1 VAEAADWLHDRLGCA
16 LQRRELLQRALTH
29 RSCGPEHNER
39 LEFLGDAV
47 LALVVS
53 ERLVADFPAATE
65 GELSRRRAS
74 LVSGTTLGALAL
86 ELGVD
91 HWLRLGAGAR
101 RSGVERRPSILA
113 GALEAL
119 IGAIYLDGGLDAA
132 RLAIGRIF
140 ADRFAELAAA
150 GPQQDPKTCLQEWLQ
165 ARGLGLPAY
174 TVEATSGAPHARL
187 FRVRCAVAALDLAAE
202 AEGASRRSAE
212 QAAAERLLA
221 DPRLRQSA

>member
-1 VAEAADWLHDRLGCA
+1 MVEAADWLRECLGHA
-16 LQRRELLQRALTH
+16 PARPELLERALTH

-53 ERLVADFPAATE
+53 ERLVADFPQATE

-91 HWLRLGAGAR
+91 RWLRLGGGAR
-101 RSGVERRPSILA
+101 QSGGERRPSILA

-119 IGAIYLDGGLDAA
+119 IGAIYLDGGLAAA
-132 RLAIGRIF
+132 RAAIGRIF
-140 ADRFAELAAA
+140 ADRFAALAEA
-150 GPQQDPKTCLQEWLQ
+150 GPQQDPKTRLQEWLQ
-165 ARGLGLPAY
+165 ARGLGLPQY
-174 TVEATSGAPHARL
+174 SVLETSGAPHARQ
-187 FRVRCAVAALDLAAE
+187 FRVRCAIAALGLAAE
-202 AEGASRRSAE
+202 AEGASRRGAE
-212 QAAAERLLA
+212 QAAADRLLA
-221 DPRLRQSA
+221 EPRLRQIA